1 MGGFTV
7 NTGRGHECS
16 VQPSSPSDAVALFH
30 DGYNGKAVLLGAD
43 ESDSMTRFTP
53 LGTLELAAE
62 LIEASGYVTGA
73 KAVDVLLRK
82 ACPCGT
88 DTSTCDYHAAVDV
101 VTYERRAV
109 IQFLAALINAQRYA
123 DDLEKSL

>member
-16 VQPSSPSDAVALFH
+16 VQPSSSSDAVALLP
-30 DGYNGKAVLLGAD
+30 DRYNGKAVLLGANK
-43 ESDSMTRFTP
+43 SDSMTRFTP
-53 LGTLELAAE
+53 LGALELAAA
-62 LIEASGYVTGA
+62 LIESSGCVANA
-73 KAVDVLLRK
+73 KAADVLLRK
-82 ACPCGT
+82 ACPCDT
-88 DTSTCDYHAAVDV
+88 DTSTCVYHTAVDA

-109 IQFLAALINAQRYA
+109 IQFLARMINAQRHA